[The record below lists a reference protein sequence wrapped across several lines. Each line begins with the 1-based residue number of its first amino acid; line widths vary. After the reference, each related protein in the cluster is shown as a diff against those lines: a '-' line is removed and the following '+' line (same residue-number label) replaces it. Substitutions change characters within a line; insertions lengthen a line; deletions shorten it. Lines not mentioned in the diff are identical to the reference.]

1 MKTIQEGIHHM
12 IVLSNIQKLY
22 DGTSSTQ
29 HAIHERVDL
38 WIDNGRIESLHPHD
52 PKRPPG
58 SAVRRIDCSSLT
70 VTPGLIDCHGH
81 VTLFGVGRDPLERM
95 NSPEG
100 LLYAERILYTTL
112 VNGGVTTL
120 RDVGGATHLLK
131 RLVEEGFL
139 LGPRLKIAICMLS
152 TTGGHADF
160 RGPDRCCG
168 EVSRLWPPGPGRPSS
183 IVDGPWACRKRVR
196 EIAACGADLVKV
208 CASPGVVS
216 PTDQLE
222 HRDFTAQEIDAIC
235 DEAAARGLYVA
246 GHAHSRNGIALS
258 IEHGIKDIQH
268 ISFLDET
275 LAEKAYAKGCTVTP
289 TSWVTQALVEA
300 KDLSDFVKHKVRQVA
315 EAHAQAVRIAHNSG
329 LNLLAGTDPVLPHM
343 HGRNYMELVALMNE
357 GIPPL
362 TAWYGATGLAAK
374 QIGQEDA
381 GVLTS
386 GHRADLLVCRGNV
399 LDRPALFEQGAL
411 LEVVKDGVAYRGGLE
426 GFPPRTLGDWML
438 DGLRGNR

>member
-1 MKTIQEGIHHM
+1 M
-12 IVLSNIQKLY
+12 IILSNIQKLY
-22 DGTSSTQ
+22 DGTSATDD
-29 HAIHERVDL
+29 AVHEHVDL
-38 WIDNGRIESLHPHD
+38 WIEDGKIQSLRPHARIGSNGTS
-52 PKRPPG
+52 
-58 SAVRRIDCSSLT
+58 VQRIDCSGLT

-81 VTLFGVGRDPLERM
+81 VTVFGIGRDPLERM
-95 NSPEG
+95 NSLEG
-100 LLYAERILYTTL
+100 LLYAERILYATL

-131 RLVEEGFL
+131 RLIQEGFL
-139 LGPRLKIAICMLS
+139 IGPRLKIAICMLS

-216 PTDQLE
+216 PGDKLE
-222 HRDFTAQEIDAIC
+222 NRDFTAQEIDAIC
-235 DEAAARGLYVA
+235 DEAAGRGLYVA

-275 LAEKAYAKGCTVTP
+275 LAEQAYAKGCTVTP
-289 TSWVTQALVEA
+289 TSWITQSLEEA
-300 KDLSDFVKHKVRQVA
+300 KGLSEFVQQKVLQVA
-315 EAHAQAVRIAHNSG
+315 EAHSQSVRVAHASG
-329 LNLLAGTDPVLPHM
+329 LNMLAGTDPVLPNM
-343 HGRNYMELVALMNE
+343 HGRNYMELVALMKD
-357 GIPPL
+357 GIPAL
-362 TAWYGATGLAAK
+362 TAWYGATGLAARL
-374 QIGQEDA
+374 IGQEDS

-386 GHRADLLVCRGNV
+386 GHRADLLICRGDV
-399 LDRPALFEQGAL
+399 LEQPVLFDQGAL
-411 LEVVKDGVAYRGGLE
+411 LEVVKDGMAYRGGVQGL
-426 GFPPRTLGDWML
+426 PVRTMDSCMQEALKINEEEHPAG
-438 DGLRGNR
+438 

>member
-1 MKTIQEGIHHM
+1 M
-12 IVLSNIQKLY
+12 IVLSNIRKLY
-22 DGTSSTQ
+22 DGTSATSD
-29 HAIHERVDL
+29 ALHEHVDL
-38 WIDNGRIESLHPHD
+38 WIDDGKIESLHPHA
-52 PKRPPG
+52 PKRPVG
-58 SAVRRIDCSSLT
+58 ASVQRIDCSAFT

-95 NSPEG
+95 NSLEG

-120 RDVGGATHLLK
+120 RDVGGATHMLK
-131 RLVEEGFL
+131 RLVQEDFL
-139 LGPRLKIAICMLS
+139 IGPRLKIAICMLS

-168 EVSRLWPPGPGRPSS
+168 EISRLWPPGPGRPSS

-196 EIAACGADLVKV
+196 EIAACGADLVKI
-208 CASPGVVS
+208 CASPGVIS
-216 PTDQLE
+216 PTDKLE

-235 DEAAARGLYVA
+235 DEAAGRGLYVA
-246 GHAHSRNGIALS
+246 GHAHSRNGIALA
-258 IEHGIKDIQH
+258 IENGIKDIQH

-289 TSWVTQALVEA
+289 TSWITQALLEA
-300 KDLSDFVKHKVRQVA
+300 RDLSDFVTQKVRQVA
-315 EAHAQAVRIAHNSG
+315 EAHSQAVRIAHDSG
-329 LNLLAGTDPVLPHM
+329 LNILAGTDPVLPNM
-343 HGRNYMELVALMNE
+343 HGRNYMELVALMND

-374 QIGQEDA
+374 QIGQDEV

-399 LDRPALFEQGAL
+399 LEQPALFDQGAL
-411 LEVVKDGVAYRGGLE
+411 LEVVKDGVAYRRGLE
-426 GFPPRTLGDWML
+426 GFPSRTLENCMQEA
-438 DGLRGNR
+438 LRVKE

>member
-1 MKTIQEGIHHM
+1 M

-22 DGTSSTQ
+22 DGTSATAD
-29 HAIHERVDL
+29 AIHEHVDL
-38 WIDNGRIESLHPHD
+38 WIDEGKIESLHPHD
-52 PKRPPG
+52 PKRPVG
-58 SAVRRIDCSSLT
+58 ASIQRIDCSSFT

-81 VTLFGVGRDPLERM
+81 VTLFGIGRDPLERM
-95 NSPEG
+95 NSLEG

-131 RLVEEGFL
+131 RLVQEGFL
-139 LGPRLKIAICMLS
+139 IGPRLKIAICMLS

-196 EIAACGADLVKV
+196 EIAACGADLVKI

-216 PTDQLE
+216 PGDKLE

-235 DEAAARGLYVA
+235 DEAAGRGLYVA
-246 GHAHSRNGIALS
+246 GHAHSRSGIALS
-258 IEHGIKDIQH
+258 IEHGVQDIQH

-275 LAEKAYAKGCTVTP
+275 LAEQAYVKGCTVTP
-289 TSWVTQALVEA
+289 TSWVTQALSEA
-300 KDLSDFVKHKVRQVA
+300 KGWSDLVQQKIQQVT
-315 EAHAQAVRIAHNSG
+315 EAHSQAVRIAHGSG
-329 LNLLAGTDPVLPHM
+329 LKMLAGTDPVLPDM
-343 HGRNYMELVALMNE
+343 HGRNYMELVALMND
-357 GIPPL
+357 GIPAL

-374 QIGQEDA
+374 QIAQDEV
-381 GVLTS
+381 GVL
-386 GHRADLLVCRGNV
+386 GAGYVADFLVCRGNV
-399 LDRPALFEQGAL
+399 IEQPALFEKGVL
-411 LEVVKDGVAYRGGLE
+411 LDVVKEGVAYRGALE
-426 GFPPRTLGDWML
+426 GFPSRNLETCMQEA
-438 DGLRGNR
+438 LRAEG